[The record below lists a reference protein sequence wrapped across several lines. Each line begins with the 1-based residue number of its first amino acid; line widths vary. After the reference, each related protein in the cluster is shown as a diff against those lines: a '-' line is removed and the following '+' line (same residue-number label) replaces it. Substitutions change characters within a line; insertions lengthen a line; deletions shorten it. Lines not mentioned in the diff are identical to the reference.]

1 MRVMWGMLA
10 GVCVCVCVCVRARV
24 CVCVCVRAHVCVC
37 ACVWARAWQMSLA
50 MCRWCRYLWWLNT
63 NVDRAQWR
71 WRDFHGFAHLRSGG
85 SVAVFVCCCV
95 MGCWLP
101 SNRSLKPLLFQLSL
115 LCSLSLLCC
124 HADGLE
130 FLLLLPLSLNLCL
143 RLGLHG
149 DGDSGREKKQV
160 SAKMSSGR
168 VRGCTWMRQTATCSF
183 MLQA

>member
-1 MRVMWGMLA
+1 
-10 GVCVCVCVCVRARV
+10 
-24 CVCVCVRAHVCVC
+24 
-37 ACVWARAWQMSLA
+37 MSLA

-63 NVDRAQWR
+63 NVDRTHWR

-101 SNRSLKPLLFQLSL
+101 SDRSLKPLLFHLAL
-115 LCSLSLLCC
+115 LCPLSFLCC

-143 RLGLHG
+143 RLGLHR
-149 DGDSGREKKQV
+149 DGDSGNEKKQV
-160 SAKMSSGR
+160 SAEMSSGR
-168 VRGCTWMRQTATCSF
+168 VHMDATNCNIRF
-183 MLQA
+183 MCCKHNVNSSSSSSSRSGSGGKRE